1 MRLGIVS
8 DCIHYKT
15 PDGRIGTENHILLKQ
30 LQTLCS
36 FFPETLICCPFAEYD
51 TSKVISV
58 YTDNSI
64 QFTPVPLAGG
74 DSLAAKFRLMS
85 VIPSWYRGFRKINT
99 FSDIVYQR
107 FPNNLN
113 IPGFFFFW
121 LRKKKVFGTYTGT
134 WSDYKTEPSTYRFQK
149 WLLKTVFRGPVWVYS
164 VGKTGSKRILNGFSP
179 SYSEKEW
186 EEETQQVKKRIDNLK
201 CNKIRI
207 FRLITVGTLIN
218 YKNQTGIIGACVI
231 LKQNNFPFKLTIV
244 GDGPM
249 RKELEAMIEENKLHH
264 DITLVGKKNDLELRE
279 LYRNNDFVVQAP
291 LSEGF
296 GKVPVEGFFHGL
308 VPVISNTVMA
318 KFMTGDEER
327 GFVFDASNEHS
338 LANTLLRI
346 REQQYLLPQIIE
358 RGRAFAKSQTLEA
371 WASEYYNKIEEYFA

>member
-15 PDGRIGTENHILLKQ
+15 PDGKIGTENHILLKQ
-30 LQTLCS
+30 LQALCA

-51 TSKVISV
+51 TSKVVSV
-58 YTDNSI
+58 YTNNTI

-74 DSLAAKFRLMS
+74 DSLAAKFRLIS
-85 VIPSWYRGFRKINT
+85 IIPRWYSGFRKINAV
-99 FSDIVYQR
+99 SDIVYQR

-121 LRKKKVFGTYTGT
+121 VRKKKVFGTYTGT
-134 WSDYKTEPSTYRFQK
+134 WSNYKSEPSTYRFQK
-149 WLLKTVFRGPVWVYS
+149 WLLRTLFRGPVWVYS
-164 VGKTGSKRILNGFSP
+164 TGKTGSKRILNGFSP
-179 SYSEKEW
+179 SYSQKEW
-186 EEETQQVKKRIDNLK
+186 EEETQQVEKRIENLK
-201 CNKIRI
+201 CNKIENY
-207 FRLITVGTLIN
+207 RLITVGTLIN
-218 YKNQTGIIGACVI
+218 YKNQAGIIKECVI
-231 LKQNNFPFKLTIV
+231 LKHNNFPFTLTVV

-249 RKELEAMIEENKLHH
+249 RKELEAMIEENKLHNNV
-264 DITLVGKKNDLELRE
+264 ILVGKKNDVELRE

-318 KFMTGDEER
+318 KFMTGNEER
-327 GFVFDASNEHS
+327 GFVFDALSDVS
-338 LANTLLRI
+338 LADKLVYI
-346 REQQYLLPQIIE
+346 AQSQHLLPQMIE
-358 RGRAFAKSQTLEA
+358 NGRAFAKSQTLEA
-371 WASEYYNKIEEYFA
+371 WASQYYNKITEYFA